1 MSAQLAQLE
10 AWLQEAVMSQA
21 VSISEAWA
29 LQDFA
34 LVIPDGESA
43 ELPESMHP
51 TVNRLFLLEVPVSN
65 RLPI

>member
-1 MSAQLAQLE
+1 MSAQLAHLE
-10 AWLQEAVMSQA
+10 NWLQEAVMSRA
-21 VSISEAWA
+21 ISLSEAWA

-51 TVNRLFLLEVPVSN
+51 TVDRLFLLEVPASN
-65 RLPI
+65 HLPI